1 MSEKR
6 WFLFSIFFVLLS
18 LLVEQLSVAATSKK
32 GVVRGTREA
41 NLRVGPGVEHGVK
54 GIVKENEQVTVEGQE
69 GDWYLVE
76 TTAGQRGYLYK
87 NFIKLVGEEQAGT
100 VVVTE
105 PKTVRS
111 AADESKDL
119 NKAPATDTS
128 TTEQR
133 SPPPVLPQKIPQPAL
148 PSAPPNQPA
157 GATRKTDER
166 RTSNNKA
173 PSLIELLEGREG
185 DMMLWA
191 GIAIVFFL
199 IGWISGGHYY
209 LRRDRARRTRLRF

>member
-1 MSEKR
+1 MLETR
-6 WFLFSIFFVLLS
+6 WLLLSIFFVLL
-18 LLVEQLSVAATSKK
+18 LLFFEQLAGAAALRK
-32 GVVRGTREA
+32 GVLQGTREA

-54 GIVKENEQVTVEGQE
+54 GIVKENEQLTVEGQE

-76 TTAGQRGYLYK
+76 TAAGQRGYLYK

-133 SPPPVLPQKIPQPAL
+133 SPLPVPPQKITQPAL
-148 PSAPPNQPA
+148 PPASPNQPA

-199 IGWISGGHYY
+199 IGWIFGGHYY

>member
-1 MSEKR
+1 MLAKR
-6 WFLFSIFFVLLS
+6 RFLFSIFFVLLS

-32 GVVRGTREA
+32 GVVQGTREA

-76 TTAGQRGYLYK
+76 TAAGQRGYLHK

-100 VVVTE
+100 VVTE
-105 PKTVRS
+105 PKTVKA
-111 AADESKDL
+111 AADESKET

-133 SPPPVLPQKIPQPAL
+133 SPPSVLPQKIPQPAL
-148 PSAPPNQPA
+148 PPASPNQPA
-157 GATRKTDER
+157 GATRKTDES
-166 RTSNNKA
+166 RTSSNKA

-185 DMMLWA
+185 D
-191 GIAIVFFL
+191 
-199 IGWISGGHYY
+199 
-209 LRRDRARRTRLRF
+209 

>member
-1 MSEKR
+1 MLAKR
-6 WFLFSIFFVLLS
+6 RFLFSIFFVLLS

-32 GVVRGTREA
+32 GVVQGTREA

-76 TTAGQRGYLYK
+76 TAAGQRGYLHK
-87 NFIKLVGEEQAGT
+87 NFIKFVGEEQAGT
-100 VVVTE
+100 V
-105 PKTVRS
+105 
-111 AADESKDL
+111 ADESKDL

-133 SPPPVLPQKIPQPAL
+133 SPPTVPPEKITRPAL
-148 PSAPPNQPA
+148 PPASPNYAA

-199 IGWISGGHYY
+199 IGWIFGGHYY

>member
-1 MSEKR
+1 MSAKR

-18 LLVEQLSVAATSKK
+18 LLVEQLSVAAASKK
-32 GVVRGTREA
+32 GVVQGTREA

-54 GIVKENEQVTVEGQE
+54 GIVKENEQLTVEGQQGE
-69 GDWYLVE
+69 WYLVE
-76 TTAGQRGYLYK
+76 TAAGQTGYLHK
-87 NFIKLVGEEQAGT
+87 NFIKFVGEEQAGT

-133 SPPPVLPQKIPQPAL
+133 SPPTVPPEKITQPAL
-148 PSAPPNQPA
+148 PPASPNYAA

-199 IGWISGGHYY
+199 IGWIFGGHYY

>member
-1 MSEKR
+1 MLAKR
-6 WFLFSIFFVLLS
+6 RFLFSIFFVLLS

-32 GVVRGTREA
+32 GVVQGTREA

-76 TTAGQRGYLYK
+76 TAAGQRGYLHK
-87 NFIKLVGEEQAGT
+87 NFIKFVGEEQAGT

-133 SPPPVLPQKIPQPAL
+133 SPLPVPPQKITQPAL
-148 PSAPPNQPA
+148 PPASPNQPA

-199 IGWISGGHYY
+199 IGWIFGGHYY